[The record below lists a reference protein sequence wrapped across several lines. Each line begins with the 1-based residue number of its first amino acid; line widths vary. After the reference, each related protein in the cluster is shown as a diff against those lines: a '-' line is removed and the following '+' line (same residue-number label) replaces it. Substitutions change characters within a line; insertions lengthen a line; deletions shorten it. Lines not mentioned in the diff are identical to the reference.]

1 MIENP
6 EQILIKKVLPPQ
18 VTLLSII
25 AKYGSITLM
34 QLYAILKEK
43 ARSNP
48 VLNYNTLNELVSDLN
63 MLHILGLIREE
74 KGVYSIT
81 EKGLTFLRKFMKSVT

>member
-48 VLNYNTLNELVSDLN
+48 MLNYNRLNELVSDLN
-63 MLHILGLIREE
+63 MLHILGLVREE
-74 KGVYSIT
+74 KDVYSIT